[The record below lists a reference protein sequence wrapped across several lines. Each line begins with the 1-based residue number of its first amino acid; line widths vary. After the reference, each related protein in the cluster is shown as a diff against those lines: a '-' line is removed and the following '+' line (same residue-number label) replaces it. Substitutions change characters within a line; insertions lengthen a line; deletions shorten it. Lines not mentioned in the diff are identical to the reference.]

1 MPLTAAHATAARSL
15 ALLLGA
21 TILVACAGSGDAS
34 TTDESTATPPS
45 SAGGAPGA
53 QTQAATLASAGAID
67 TLAVAT
73 WKTPTCGCCSQWVE
87 YMRKHGY
94 RVSATDVANVA
105 PVKRQHGLPEDME
118 SCHTSLIGGY
128 VVEGHVPVED
138 IRRMLA
144 ERPDIIGIAAPGMP
158 QGSPG
163 METGIVQK
171 YNVMAIGK
179 DGSKKVWSAH

>member
-1 MPLTAAHATAARSL
+1 MRDINSLSTARSL
-15 ALLLGA
+15 ALTLGA
-21 TILVACAGSGDAS
+21 ALLVACAGSGDAS
-34 TTDESTATPPS
+34 PSDAPAAAAPAT
-45 SAGGAPGA
+45 
-53 QTQAATLASAGAID
+53 AATLTAAGTTD

-73 WKTPTCGCCSQWVE
+73 WKTPTCGCCSAWVD

-94 RVSATDVANVA
+94 RVSATDVADVG

-144 ERPDIIGIAAPGMP
+144 ERPNIIGIAAPGMP
-158 QGSPG
+158 HGSPG
-163 METGIVQK
+163 MESGIVHK

-179 DGSKKVWSAH
+179 DGSKTVWAAH